1 MHLDASIWCY
11 FRQLAYIWRQTSL
24 DDTLIT
30 MIKKIC
36 IFHLVWMTMATVL
49 LAQPN
54 KNSYSPY
61 QKALNSRSDTVDIIN
76 YQINLSIMDF
86 TGKTM
91 SGNCKVSFLAKVN
104 GVGHIDLDLLELT
117 VDSVKDASNN
127 TLTFTHNDT
136 LLSITL
142 SNVLNAGDSSAVTV
156 FYGGTPVKDNS
167 GFGGFYY
174 ENNYAY
180 NLGVGFNA
188 DPHNFGRVWFPC
200 FDNFVEHS
208 TYEFN
213 ITTSGG
219 KKAHCN
225 GILVK
230 DSVISGDTIVRKW
243 VMDEPIPTYLA
254 CVAVSDY
261 TTVYQNFLGTT
272 GVIPVELVARPPDT
286 TALKNSF
293 VNLEQA
299 LTIYENQY
307 GPYLWSKIGFVLVP
321 FNSGAMEHATCVAY
335 PRAAANGTLAYET
348 LMAHEFAHH
357 WWGDLVT
364 CETSGD
370 MWINEGMATYSE
382 HIFTEFMYGRTA
394 YMNDVKENHKNIL
407 QWAHIDDDGFRSL
420 SNMDH
425 AYTYGTH
432 TYQKG
437 ASVAHNMRA
446 YLGDSLFFYG
456 LQEVLDSFKFKN
468 INPAEF
474 KNKLTAATGIDMTNF
489 FNDWVL
495 QPGYSNFKVDSFE
508 VALNSPNYDVTL
520 YVQQKLRGA
529 TNFHIGTPL
538 EVTFYDNNWN
548 KHTDFIVASGQY
560 SSAQVSVPFQ
570 PTLVI
575 LNESNL
581 LNQART
587 DNTMIV
593 NNTFGLQNQNM
604 SMLLLGVNSISDSA
618 LLHIE
623 HHWVAP
629 DSVKN
634 NVNNYRL
641 STSRYWSVKG
651 LLPNDFHATARF
663 EFSGMSSTGFLDQDL
678 LSASNDSIVLL
689 YREGAHDDWQ
699 EYPYY
704 TRTTV
709 STLPL
714 GFFAVDSLLMG
725 EYTYANSPNAVGIN
739 EQIVNNN
746 AFTLY
751 PNPTKG
757 WFKMQAKDNDHQL
770 KQLSVYSISGK
781 EVHHQNFTNTIEI
794 NTQNWEKG
802 SYIITVFSENKLIY
816 TEKLMVQ

>member
-1 MHLDASIWCY
+1 
-11 FRQLAYIWRQTSL
+11 
-24 DDTLIT
+24 

-104 GVGHIDLDLLELT
+104 GVGHIDLDLLELN

-200 FDNFVEHS
+200 FDNFIEHS

-321 FNSGAMEHATCVAY
+321 FNSGAMEHATCIAY

-495 QPGYSNFKVDSFE
+495 QPGYSNFKVDSFD

-663 EFSGMSSTGFLDQDL
+663 EFSGMSSTAYLDEDL
-678 LSASNDSIVLL
+678 LSVSNDSIVLL

-699 EYPYY
+699 EYSYY

>member
-1 MHLDASIWCY
+1 
-11 FRQLAYIWRQTSL
+11 
-24 DDTLIT
+24 
-30 MIKKIC
+30 MIKKILLLSFGGLF
-36 IFHLVWMTMATVL
+36 ITSLL
-49 LAQPN
+49 LAQPY
-54 KNSYSPY
+54 KNNYSSY
-61 QKALNSRSDTVDIIN
+61 QKALNSRSDTIDIIN

-91 SGNCKVSFLAKVN
+91 SGNCKVSFLAKLN
-104 GVGHIDLDLLELT
+104 GVGHIDLDLLELN

-127 TLTFTHNDT
+127 SLTFSHNDT
-136 LLSITL
+136 LLRITL
-142 SNVLNAGDSSAVTV
+142 PTILNSGDSSEVIV
-156 FYGGTPVKDNS
+156 YYGGAPVKDNS

-174 ENNYAY
+174 DNNYAY
-180 NLGVGFNA
+180 NLGVGFDAN
-188 DPHNFGRVWFPC
+188 PHNFGRVWFPC

-213 ITTSGG
+213 IITSGG

-225 GILVK
+225 GILIK
-230 DSVISGDTIVRKW
+230 DSVIAGDTIVRNW
-243 VMDEPIPTYLA
+243 VMNEPIPTYLA

-261 TTVYQNFLGTT
+261 TTVYQNFLGTMGT
-272 GVIPVELVARPPDT
+272 IPVELAARAPDT

-335 PRAAANGTLAYET
+335 PRAAANGTLTYET

-357 WWGDLVT
+357 WWGDLIT
-364 CETSGD
+364 CETAGD

-394 YMNDVKENHKNIL
+394 YMNDVKANHKNIL
-407 QWAHIDDDGFRSL
+407 QFAHIDDDGFRSL

-468 INPAEF
+468 INPTEF
-474 KNKLTAATGIDMTNF
+474 KNKLTTATGIDMTNF
-489 FNDWVL
+489 FNDWIL
-495 QPGYSNFKVDSFE
+495 QPGYSNFKVDSFD
-508 VALNSPNYDVTL
+508 VVLNSPNYNVTL
-520 YVQQKLRGA
+520 YIQQKLRGA
-529 TNFHIGTPL
+529 TNFHTGTPL

-548 KHTDFIVASGQY
+548 KYTDFIVASGQY
-560 SSAQVSVPFQ
+560 SSVQITLPFQ

-575 LNESNL
+575 LNERNL

-587 DNTMIV
+587 DDQLVV
-593 NNTFGLQNQNM
+593 NSTSNIQQLNM
-604 SMLLLGVNSISDSA
+604 SMSNLGINSISDSA
-618 LLHIE
+618 LLQIE

-629 DSVKN
+629 DTIKN
-634 NVNNYRL
+634 NVNNYRI
-641 STSRYWSVKG
+641 STKRYWNIKG
-651 LLPNDFHATARF
+651 LLPANFHASARF
-663 EFSGMSSTGFLDQDL
+663 EFNGMSSTGFLDEDL
-678 LSASNDSIVLL
+678 LSIANDSIILL
-689 YREGAHDDWQ
+689 YREGTHDDWQ

-704 TRTTV
+704 TKTTV
-709 STLPL
+709 STLPI
-714 GFFAVDSLLMG
+714 GFFQVDSLLMG
-725 EYTYANSPNAVGIN
+725 EYTFANSPTAVVVN
-739 EQIVNNN
+739 EQVVNNN
-746 AFTLY
+746 AFKLY

-757 WFKMQAKDNDHQL
+757 VVKMEANENNGQL
-770 KQLSVYSISGK
+770 KRLAVYSLSGE

-802 SYIITVFSENKLIY
+802 SYIITVFSENQLIY
-816 TEKLMVQ
+816 TKKLIVQ